1 MKRVLFVIL
10 FAGTWLQGYSQ
21 ATSCA
26 QTLRLARST
35 YEQGRLHELESI
47 LNPCLASGF
56 TTEEKVEAY
65 KLLTLTYIYL
75 EEPKKADEAMAKVL
89 ETDHFFVI
97 NPEIDPAEFVA
108 LYNTFRTDP
117 VYSLGVKFGPSLV
130 LPSVVSD
137 YYTASDA
144 AGTGKYVPGIG
155 IQAGA
160 TFEMKIF
167 DKISIAPELIFATR
181 QYSEESQL
189 FTNDSTQSTEGLY
202 EVVYKQ
208 KWLDLNAVVQYEI
221 TRNEANTFATYVGL
235 GPTASY
241 SLNQKSQLNTTGL
254 SGSAVSGADVDVT
267 DSFKK
272 FYFSITAIAGLKY
285 RIGAIFVHAEL
296 RYQHGLTNIMNP
308 DSRTNTEVSLDY
320 GGQFNDVRL
329 STLTGALGVSYPIFK
344 PAKLK
349 IKTK

>member
-1 MKRVLFVIL
+1 MKHLLFVIL
-10 FAGTWLQGYSQ
+10 FAAICLEGYSQ

-75 EEPKKADEAMAKVL
+75 EEPKKADEAMVKVL

-108 LYNTFRTDP
+108 LYKTFRTDP
-117 VYSLGVKFGPSLV
+117 VYSVGLKFGPSV
-130 LPSVVSD
+130 ILPAVVND
-137 YYTASDA
+137 YYTAADA
-144 AGTGKYVPGIG
+144 AGTGKFAPGIG
-155 IQAGA
+155 IQAGL
-160 TFEMKIF
+160 TFEMKLF

-181 QYSEESQL
+181 QFSEESLL
-189 FTNDSTQSTEGLY
+189 FTHDSTETTEGLN
-202 EVVYKQ
+202 ELVYKQ
-208 KWLDLNAVVQYEI
+208 QWLDLNAVAQYEI
-221 TRNEANTFATYVGL
+221 TRNRANTFATYVGL
-235 GPTASY
+235 GPSASY
-241 SLNQKSQLNTTGL
+241 RLNQKSQLNTTGL
-254 SGSAVSGADVDVT
+254 SGSAISGADVDVT
-267 DSFKK
+267 DSFKN
-272 FYFSITAIAGLKY
+272 FFFSVTAIAGLKY
-285 RIGAIFVHAEL
+285 RIGEIFVHAEL
-296 RYQHGLTNIMNP
+296 RYQHGLTNIINP
-308 DSRTNTEVSLDY
+308 ETRTNSEVVLDY
-320 GGQFNDVRL
+320 AGQFNDTRL
-329 STLTGALGVSYPIFK
+329 SSLTGALGVSYPIFK